1 MLWIKALVIVGG
13 AVWLSLMEL
22 AVLLPAAPQL
32 LRFTRPFIL
41 PPDWKIEVTRVKSSY
56 HRPGETG
63 LVVMGVGPYSDK
75 DVKTQALLVLWGFLF
90 LTDLFTVAVAVFALW
105 R

>member
-1 MLWIKALVIVGG
+1 MDWIKALVIVGV

-22 AVLLPAAPQL
+22 AMLLPAAPQL
-32 LRFTRPFIL
+32 LRPTRPLIL
-41 PPDWKIEVTRVKSSY
+41 RPDWKIEVTRVKHSY

-63 LVVMGVGPYSDK
+63 LVVTGVGPHGDK
-75 DVKTQALLVLWGFLF
+75 DVKTQALLVMWGFLF
-90 LTDLFTVAVAVFALW
+90 LPDLVMAAVVVFVLW